1 MVPQT
6 APLRSRASAVRLR
19 MRKERGV
26 ALLIVLML
34 ILGLLILGQATM
46 LSLDQIALRSGTYR
60 RQETGSYC
68 AEEGLNLARAWLLR
82 ALNGNTQINPVLLQ
96 QLLADPSDPTNDA
109 TGMQSNAKDL
119 CQIVNVLGPPITPGL
134 SGLCRP
140 DPTSP
145 DGWMYQIN
153 LIDDIDEQP
162 PNIDPFRDTNNVF
175 FLRAECLSQNAILR
189 PTNGL
194 QQGDVAMVEVNQS
207 GASSCYGMTGSANP
221 AGCGGGYA
229 N

>member
-1 MVPQT
+1 MAT
-6 APLRSRASAVRLR
+6 LFKYRGIDRD
-19 MRKERGV
+19 KRGV

-34 ILGLLILGQATM
+34 ILGLLILGQAAM

-60 RQETGSYC
+60 RQEQGNYC
-68 AEEGLNLARAWLLR
+68 AEEGLNLARAWLLK
-82 ALNGNTQINPVLLQ
+82 ALNGATQINPLILQ

-109 TGMQSNAKDL
+109 TGMQSNTKDL
-119 CQIVNVLGPPITPGL
+119 CQVVAVAGPPAVAGL
-134 SGLCRP
+134 FGLCRA

-162 PNIDPFRDTNNVF
+162 PNIDPFHDTNNVF
-175 FLRAECLSQNAILR
+175 FLRAECLSGSALLR
-189 PTNGL
+189 PSNGV
-194 QQGDVAMVEVNQS
+194 QQTDVAMIEVNQS
-207 GASSCYGMTGSANP
+207 AASSCYGMTGSANP

>member
-1 MVPQT
+1 MTVPRGT
-6 APLRSRASAVRLR
+6 RLNLR
-19 MRKERGV
+19 KDRGV

-34 ILGLLILGQATM
+34 ILGLLILGQAAM

-68 AEEGLNLARAWLLR
+68 AEEGLNLGRAWLLR
-82 ALNGNTQINPVLLQ
+82 ALNGATQISPVLLTE
-96 QLLADPSDPTNDA
+96 LLADPSDPTNDA
-109 TGMQSNAKDL
+109 TGMHSPLKDL
-119 CQIVNVLGPPITPGL
+119 CQIVAVPGPPAVAGL

-140 DPTSP
+140 DPNSP
-145 DGWMYQIN
+145 GSNMYQIN

-162 PNIDPFRDTNNVF
+162 PGTDPFHDTNNVF
-175 FLRAECLSQNAILR
+175 FLRAECLAQSSVQR
-189 PTNGL
+189 PSNGL
-194 QQGDVAMVEVNQS
+194 QQNDVAMVEVNQS
-207 GASSCYGMTGSANP
+207 GASNCYGMTGSSNM

>member
-1 MVPQT
+1 MF
-6 APLRSRASAVRLR
+6 
-19 MRKERGV
+19 RKERGV

-34 ILGLLILGQATM
+34 ILGLLILGQAAM

-68 AEEGLNLARAWLLR
+68 AEEGLNLARAWLLK
-82 ALNGNTQINPVLLQ
+82 ALNGATQINPLILQ

-109 TGMQSNAKDL
+109 TGMQNPAKDL
-119 CQIVNVLGPPITPGL
+119 CQVVTVPGPPAVAGL
-134 SGLCRP
+134 AGLCRP
-140 DPTSP
+140 DPNSP
-145 DGWMYQIN
+145 DGLKYQIN

-162 PNIDPFRDTNNVF
+162 PNVDPFHDTNNVF
-175 FLRAECLSQNAILR
+175 FLRAECLSGAAVLR
-189 PTNGL
+189 PASGL
-194 QQGDVAMVEVNQS
+194 QQTDVAMVEVNQS
-207 GASSCYGMTGSANP
+207 GASNCYGMTGSANP